1 MEKIV
6 WNDEFS
12 VGVDKMDVQHQGII
26 KILNKLVDNAQADPR
41 SETVSEVLAEMVEY
55 ASTHFK
61 SEEQLLEDHEYPE
74 LKQQKAEHR
83 EFKRKAG
90 NFCLLTLEQ
99 DEKMTHDLLNYLHG
113 WWKEH
118 ILYEDKKYAA
128 FFEEKR
134 SLSRKDKRLTGRLPN
149 N

>member
-12 VGVDKMDVQHQGII
+12 VGVETMDVQHQRIL
-26 KILNKLVDNAQADPR
+26 KIYNKLIDNAQADPS
-41 SETVSEVLAEMVEY
+41 SETVSEVLTEMVEY

-83 EFKRKAG
+83 EFKRQAG
-90 NFCLLTLEQ
+90 EFCLLTLEQ
-99 DEKMTHDLLNYLHG
+99 DEKVIHDLLNYLHD
-113 WWKEH
+113 WWKDH
-118 ILYEDKKYAA
+118 VLYKDKRYAA

-134 SLSRKDKRLTGRLPN
+134 SLSRKDKGLTGKLPN

>member
-12 VGVDKMDVQHQGII
+12 VGVETMDVQHQRIL
-26 KILNKLVDNAQADPR
+26 KIYNKLIDNAQADPS

-74 LKQQKAEHR
+74 LKQQKDEHR
-83 EFKRKAG
+83 EFKQQAG
-90 NFCLLTLEQ
+90 EFCLLTLEQ
-99 DEKMTHDLLNYLHG
+99 NEKMTHDLLNYLHD
-113 WWKEH
+113 WWKDH
-118 ILYEDKKYAA
+118 ILYKDKRYAA
-128 FFEEKR
+128 FLEAKR
-134 SLSRKDKRLTGRLPN
+134 SLSKKDNGLNGKSSGI
-149 N
+149 